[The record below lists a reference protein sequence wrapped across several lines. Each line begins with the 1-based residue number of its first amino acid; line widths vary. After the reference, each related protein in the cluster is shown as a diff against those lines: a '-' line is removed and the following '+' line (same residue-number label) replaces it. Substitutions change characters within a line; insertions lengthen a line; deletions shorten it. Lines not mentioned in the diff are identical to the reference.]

1 MYILDTGPIFK
12 FFATDCVPQL
22 VKALGGNPV
31 HVPAAVEFEIYDT
44 PKRRPQFIRA
54 AETWPRF
61 PGRFKRIISDA
72 PTEDLQQCCR
82 DVLGV
87 EFDDMYSLTKDRG
100 ENMAILHGVLLA
112 RSGERVVIVCDEENG
127 TALIKKQARL
137 LMIQH
142 QRGLHVPGGAI
153 AHATTLT
160 LLQWAIERGGF
171 KNRAEFIKKYH
182 AMASLDE
189 ALPKD
194 VKATGLTKS
203 PPWPGESRSDDPQ

>member
-1 MYILDTGPIFK
+1 SHPAAGGCGRAYRVTAK
-12 FFATDCVPQL
+12 V
-22 VKALGGNPV
+22 ALNEPSQAV

-44 PKRRPQFIRA
+44 PKRRPQFKRA
-54 AETWPRF
+54 AETWLRL
-61 PGRFKRIISDA
+61 PGRFKSIISDA
-72 PTEDLQQCCR
+72 PTEDLRQCCR

-87 EFDDMYSLTKDRG
+87 EFDDMYSHTKDRG

-112 RSGERVVIVCDEENG
+112 RSGKKVVLVCDEENG
-127 TALIKKQARL
+127 TFLIKKQARL

-153 AHATTLT
+153 AHATTIT

-194 VKATGLTKS
+194 IKATGLTKS